1 MSIKVMT
8 LVWDGFDAS
17 GSELLCMLALADW
30 CDDFGGN
37 LYPSMATIAEKIRLS
52 EKQARRIVHKF
63 EQDGWIEVI
72 GCANG
77 GAPGSSK
84 RWKLNIKRIAD
95 LAASKAAKKSA
106 ETPPASVT
114 PPIDVTPPAGVPD
127 PSHGCPSTPPM
138 GVPEGSHPW
147 EPIRHEPSI
156 EPPINPSGQLALA
169 DSVTTETTL
178 QNTCRETWTAY
189 KSAYAQRYGTEP
201 IRNASVNAKVKQ
213 LVQRLGAEAPAVAE
227 FFVASVGDAFVVRNC
242 HAIGVLLQGAEAYR
256 TQWATGRA
264 MTNTKA
270 RQLDQSQSNFDAAG
284 EALAI
289 LRAKRSGVEA

>member
-52 EKQARRIVHKF
+52 EKQARRIVRKF
-63 EQDGWIEVI
+63 EQDGWLEVI

-84 RWKLNIKRIAD
+84 RWKLNVKRIAEF
-95 LAASKAAKKSA
+95 SA
-106 ETPPASVT
+106 LKNAQKQDKTPPSS
-114 PPIDVTPPAGVPD
+114 VTPPAGVPD
-127 PSHGCPSTPPM
+127 PSRRCPSTPPT
-138 GVPEGSHPW
+138 GVPEGSHPR

-156 EPPINPSGQLALA
+156 EPPVNPSGQLALA
-169 DSVTTETTL
+169 NPVTTETTL
-178 QNTCRETWTAY
+178 QNTCRETWSAY
-189 KSAYAQRYGTEP
+189 KAAYAQRYGTEP

-213 LVQRLGAEAPAVAE
+213 LVQRLGAETPAVAE
-227 FFVASVGDAFVVRNC
+227 FFVTSVGDAFVVRNC
-242 HAIGVLLQGAEAYR
+242 HAIGGLLQGAEAYR

-270 RQLDQSQSNFDAAG
+270 RQVDQSQSNFDAAG